1 MDISYHKAFSAQL
14 GRDMEYKRY
23 GFAGRPV
30 VVFPTSQGRYFQF
43 EDSGGVGS
51 LAEFIDTGRIQLF
64 TLDGIDSESFF
75 NKGADHGGRIGR
87 HEAYFRHVVSEA
99 LPEINAVATGS
110 NGGRSMKPLFAGCSM
125 GAFHSSN
132 FVFRFPDQA
141 SGVIALSGVYSSRDF
156 FGDDRS
162 GDIYFNSPL
171 DYLPGLQD
179 QYTLDQLR
187 RLRLVFC
194 CGQGRW
200 EERMIVETRQLEG
213 ILADKQ
219 IPAWVD
225 YWGGDVDHDW
235 PWWHKQLPYFMGRWL
250 DEDLKDR
257 LD

>member
-1 MDISYHKAFSAQL
+1 MDISYHNAWSAQL

-30 VVFPTSQGRYFQF
+30 VVFPTSQGRFFQF
-43 EDSGGVGS
+43 EDSGGIGS
-51 LAEFIDTGRIQLF
+51 LSEFIDTGRIQLF

-75 NKGADHGGRIGR
+75 NKGADHAGRIAR
-87 HEAYFRHVVSEA
+87 HEAYFRYVRDEA

-110 NGGRSMKPLFAGCSM
+110 NGGRFMKPLFAGCSM

-132 FVFRFPDQA
+132 FVFRFPELA
-141 SGVIALSGVYSSRDF
+141 SGVIALSGVYSAQDF
-156 FGDDRS
+156 FGDNRA
-162 GDIYFNSPL
+162 GDIYFNSLL
-171 DYLPGLQD
+171 DYLPGLSD
-179 QYTLDQLR
+179 GAVLD
-187 RLRLVFC
+187 RLRSLRLIFC

-200 EERMIVETRQLEG
+200 EERMIVETRELEG
-213 ILADKQ
+213 LLADKN

-250 DEDLKDR
+250 DEDLKQR